1 MTSRTWIAGGAVA
14 ALLAGLP
21 PAPGAQDRAS
31 AQRIEPRTIAELRQW
46 DGRIDRMLRTDE
58 LVVRRVF
65 GDPQVPGRTHER
77 ADQRHRGIP
86 VVGGDVVRQ
95 IDGGQ
100 TVSIFGTLY
109 EGIDLDVTP
118 RLTPRD
124 AKAAVERLTGARLGE
139 SRTPEL
145 TVLPRPEGGYA
156 LTYRIRV
163 AARGDVRVYFLDAA
177 TGDVV
182 FDYSDKKTQSAVGT
196 GVGVLGDTKKLSV
209 SSAGGQFTAN
219 DQLRPPSLRTLN
231 MKGDFLRMEDILNGF
246 VSPGQGDLATDDD
259 NSWNDG
265 PAVDAH
271 AYAGWVYDY
280 YYKRFDRHGLD
291 NADMGLWSFVHPV
304 NRQDLEENYDLYGDA
319 ILDYYI
325 NAFYCCDGA
334 MVYGEGLP
342 PGYVLA
348 GSNQSVDFFSAALD
362 IVAHELTHGVTDFTS
377 NLIYRNEP
385 GALSEAFSDIM
396 AASVEFYFEPAGDDL
411 QRADYLIGEDVIRP
425 GGIRSMSNPASFGDP
440 DHYSKRYTA
449 SGDNGGVHTNSSIVN
464 QAFYLAIE
472 SGTNR
477 TSGMSVQGVG
487 AANREQIEQVFY
499 RAFTLMLPS
508 NATFSVARAACEQA
522 ARDLYGASSAAFR
535 AVSQAWAAVG
545 VS

>member
-1 MTSRTWIAGGAVA
+1 MTLRTWIAGGAMA
-14 ALLAGLP
+14 ALLAALP
-21 PAPGAQDRAS
+21 PAPDAQDRAGLT
-31 AQRIEPRTIAELRQW
+31 RIGPRTIAELRQW
-46 DGRIDRMLRTDE
+46 DGRIDRMLRSDE

-65 GDPQVPGRTHER
+65 PDPGVPGRSHER
-77 ADQRHRGIP
+77 AGQRHQGVP
-86 VVGGDVVRQ
+86 VFGGDVVRQ

-100 TVSIFGTLY
+100 TVSIFGTIY

-118 RLTPRD
+118 RLSPAG
-124 AKAAVERLTGARLGE
+124 AKAAVERLTGARLGA
-139 SRTPEL
+139 SRLPEL

-156 LTYRIRV
+156 LTYRVRV

-177 TGDVV
+177 SGQVV
-182 FDYSDKKTQSAVGT
+182 FDYSDKKTQSAVGR
-196 GVGVLGDTKKLSV
+196 GVGVLGDDKKLSV
-209 SSAGGQFTAN
+209 TSSGGQFTAD
-219 DQLRPPSLRTLN
+219 DQLRPPSLRTLH
-231 MKGDFLRMEDILNGF
+231 MKGDFLRLEDILNGF

-259 NSWNDG
+259 NRWTDG

-280 YYKRFDRHGLD
+280 FFKRFDRHGLD
-291 NADMGLWSFVHPV
+291 NADMGLWSFVHPA
-304 NRQDLEENYDLYGDA
+304 NRQDLEENYDIYGDA
-319 ILDYYI
+319 ILDYYV

-342 PGYVLA
+342 PGYTLD
-348 GSNQSVDFFSAALD
+348 GQYVDFLSAALD
-362 IVAHELTHGVTDFTS
+362 IVAHELTHGVTDSTS
-377 NLIYRNEP
+377 NLIYRNES

-396 AASVEFYFEPAGDDL
+396 ATSVEFYFEPPGDDL
-411 QRADYLIGEDVIRP
+411 RHADYLIGEDAFRP

-440 DHYSKRYTA
+440 DHYSKRYTGT
-449 SGDNGGVHTNSSIVN
+449 GDNGGVHINSSIVN

-472 SGTNR
+472 GGANR
-477 TSGMSVQGVG
+477 TSGMGVQGVG

-499 RAFTLMLPS
+499 RAFTLLLPS
-508 NATFSVARAACEQA
+508 NATFSVARAASEQA

>member
-1 MTSRTWIAGGAVA
+1 MNVRTWIAGGATA
-14 ALLAGLP
+14 ALLVTLA
-21 PAPGAQDRAS
+21 PAPDAQDRAGLV
-31 AQRIEPRTIAELRQW
+31 RIGPQTIAELRQW
-46 DGRIDRMLRTDE
+46 DGRIDRMLRADD

-65 GDPQVPGRTHER
+65 PDTKVPGRTHER
-77 ADQRHRGIP
+77 ADQRYRGVP
-86 VVGGDVVRQ
+86 VFGGDVVRQ

-118 RLTPRD
+118 RLTPAD
-124 AKAAVERLTGARLGE
+124 AKAAVERLTGARLGV
-139 SRTPEL
+139 SRSPEL
-145 TVLPRPEGGYA
+145 TVLPMPGGGYA
-156 LTYRIRV
+156 VTYRTRV

-182 FDYSDKKTQSAVGT
+182 FDYSDKKTQSAVGR
-196 GVGVLGDTKKLSV
+196 GVGVLGDDKKLSV
-209 SSAGGQFTAN
+209 TSSGGEFTAN
-219 DQLRPPSLRTLN
+219 DQLRPPSLRTFN
-231 MKGDFLRMEDILNGF
+231 MRGDFFRLEDILNGF
-246 VSPGQGDLATDDD
+246 VSPGQGDLASDDD
-259 NSWNDG
+259 NNWSDG

-291 NADMGLWSFVHPV
+291 NADMGLWSFVHPA

-348 GSNQSVDFFSAALD
+348 ASNQSVDFFSAAID
-362 IVAHELTHGVTDFTS
+362 VVAHELTHGVTDSTS

-396 AASVEFYFEPAGDDL
+396 ATSIEFYFEAPGDGL
-411 QRADYLIGEDVIRP
+411 QHADYLIGEDVIRP
-425 GGIRSMSNPASFGDP
+425 GGVRSMSDPASFGDP
-440 DHYSKRYTA
+440 DHYSKRYTG
-449 SGDNGGVHTNSSIVN
+449 SGDSGGIHINSSIVN

-472 SGTNR
+472 GGTNR

-487 AANREQIEQVFY
+487 AGNREQIEQVFY

-508 NATFSVARAACEQA
+508 NATFSVARAASEQA

>member
-1 MTSRTWIAGGAVA
+1 MTLRTWIAGSAVA
-14 ALLAGLP
+14 TILAAVP
-21 PAPGAQDRAS
+21 PAPGAQDRAGLV
-31 AQRIEPRTIAELRQW
+31 RIGPQTIAELRQW
-46 DGRIDRMLRTDE
+46 DGRIDRMLRSDD

-65 GDPQVPGRTHER
+65 ADRQVPGRTHER
-77 ADQRHRGIP
+77 SDQRFRGVP
-86 VVGGDVVRQ
+86 VFGGDVVRQ

-100 TVSIFGTLY
+100 TVSIFGTIY

-118 RLTPRD
+118 RLTPGD
-124 AKAAVERLTGARLGE
+124 AKAAIERLTGARLGVA
-139 SRTPEL
+139 RTPEL

-156 LTYRIRV
+156 LTYRVRV

-177 TGDVV
+177 AGDVV
-182 FDYSDKKTQSAVGT
+182 FDYSDKKNQSAVGR
-196 GVGVLGDTKKLSV
+196 GVGVLGDDKKLSV
-209 SSAGGQFTAN
+209 TSSGGRFTAN
-219 DQLRPPSLRTLN
+219 DQLRPPSLRTLD
-231 MKGDFLRMEDILNGF
+231 MQGDFLRLEDILNGF

-259 NSWNDG
+259 NDWTDG

-291 NADMGLWSFVHPV
+291 NADMGLWSFVHPAT
-304 NRQDLEENYDLYGDA
+304 RQDFEENYDRYGDA

-325 NAFYCCDGA
+325 NAFYCCEGA

-342 PGYVLA
+342 PGWLL
-348 GSNQSVDFFSAALD
+348 GNGQTVDFLSAALD
-362 IVAHELTHGVTDFTS
+362 IVAHELTHGVTDATS
-377 NLIYRNEP
+377 DLIYRNEP

-396 AASVEFYFEPAGDDL
+396 ATSVEFFFEPPGDG
-411 QRADYLIGEDVIRP
+411 QRRADYLIGEDAFRP
-425 GGIRSMSNPASFGDP
+425 GGIRSMANPASFGDP
-440 DHYSKRYTA
+440 DHYSKRYTG
-449 SGDNGGVHTNSSIVN
+449 SGDGGGVHINSSIVN
-464 QAFYLAIE
+464 QAFYLAVE
-472 SGTNR
+472 GGTNR

-487 AANREQIEQVFY
+487 AGNREQIEQIFY
-499 RAFTLMLPS
+499 RAFTLMLPRT
-508 NATFSVARAACEQA
+508 ATFSVARAATEQA